1 LSFLKNNFGEF
12 MTRKRMT
19 AQSKANIPAA
29 KSASLLPTT
38 DGYKVL
44 LEGENGTFTVQDGS
58 GDAVYSSMASA
69 KKAVRT
75 HNPALAVKLK
85 PTI

>member
-1 LSFLKNNFGEF
+1 MANKARNRKN
-12 MTRKRMT
+12 RMT
-19 AQSKANIPAA
+19 AQSKVNIAAANKAELVPE
-29 KSASLLPTT
+29 K
-38 DGYKVL
+38 DGYKIVL
-44 LEGENGTFTVQDGS
+44 KGENGECTVQDGD

-75 HNPALAVKLK
+75 HNAGLNPQLK